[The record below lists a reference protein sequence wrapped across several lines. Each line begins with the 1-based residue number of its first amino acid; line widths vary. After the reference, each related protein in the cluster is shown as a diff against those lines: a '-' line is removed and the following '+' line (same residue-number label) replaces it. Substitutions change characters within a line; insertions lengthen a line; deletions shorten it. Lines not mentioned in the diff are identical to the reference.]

1 MPQSFQGVQ
10 WLVPDWPGAPDN
22 IAFVCTTRRGGVS
35 PAPYGPGPQALA
47 TAGGGLN
54 LGVHVGDDPANVA
67 FNRAILRGRLP
78 SEPAWLSQVHGAA
91 VVRADRLG
99 RGSVP
104 EADASIAA
112 TPGAVCAIQTA
123 DCLPVLLADRS
134 GTVVGAAHA
143 GWRGLAGGV
152 LEATVRDMRA
162 EAGSGMAGGDII
174 AWLGPAIGPREFEVG
189 EEVLAAFLAG
199 AGGVPSA
206 EAAVRRA
213 FVARPGMPAKYLAD
227 IYALAR
233 LALGRVG
240 VTEVSGGDLCTVS
253 DASRFYSYRRDKV
266 TGRQAS
272 LIWIKE

>member
-1 MPQSFQGVQ
+1 MQQSFQGAQ

-22 IAFVCTTRRGGVS
+22 IGFVCTTRRGGVS
-35 PAPYGPGPQALA
+35 PAPYGPGPQAVP

-78 SEPAWLSQVHGAA
+78 SEPAWLSQVHGTA

-112 TPGAVCAIQTA
+112 MPGAVCAIQTA
-123 DCLPVLLADRS
+123 DCLPVLLTNRAGS
-134 GTVVGAAHA
+134 VVGAAHA
-143 GWRGLAGGV
+143 GWRSLAGGI
-152 LEATVRDMRA
+152 LEATVGAMRA
-162 EAGSGMAGGDII
+162 EAGESEII
-174 AWLGPAIGPREFEVG
+174 AWLGAAIGPQEFEVG
-189 EEVLAAFLAG
+189 DDVLAAFLAG
-199 AGGVPSA
+199 AASA
-206 EAAVRRA
+206 EEAAVRAAFAARA
-213 FVARPGMPAKYLAD
+213 GMPGKYLAD

-233 LALGRVG
+233 LALRRVG
-240 VTEVSGGDLCTVS
+240 VSEVSGGDLCTVT

-272 LIWIKE
+272 LIWIRE

>member
-1 MPQSFQGVQ
+1 VQ

-162 EAGSGMAGGDII
+162 EAG
-174 AWLGPAIGPREFEVG
+174 R

-213 FVARPGMPAKYLAD
+213 FVARPGMPGKYLAD